1 MGYTASVTHSASMSN
16 IVIRKLDA
24 STTIFSAPFRR
35 FNLVPIGGRSTAI
48 TLASGKVVLFAST
61 PNSPETEST
70 LRSLGNGSS
79 DPDLVTHIVAFD
91 KVHNLYLNAKLVGV
105 DGLVEHRKDLKF
117 DIVVPRDPLDAEL
130 AQEFD
135 VISMTGHPNEDAVWL
150 HRPTKT
156 VLQADVMFNLPSE
169 EQGAKG
175 SWVPH
180 FLLRKASPMGGF
192 HKTIVNAFSKSD
204 PKGFAAAATR
214 INEWDFDRIIPC
226 HGDVIEGNGK
236 AKEAW
241 RTLFADFI
249 KPNSQ

>member
-1 MGYTASVTHSASMSN
+1 MGTASVTHSASMSN

-91 KVHNLYLNAKLVGV
+91 KVH
-105 DGLVEHRKDLKF
+105 
-117 DIVVPRDPLDAEL
+117 IVVPRDPLDAEL

-135 VISMTGHPNEDAVWL
+135 VISMTGHPNEDAV
-150 HRPTKT
+150 
-156 VLQADVMFNLPSE
+156 
-169 EQGAKG
+169 
-175 SWVPH
+175 
-180 FLLRKASPMGGF
+180 
-192 HKTIVNAFSKSD
+192 
-204 PKGFAAAATR
+204 
-214 INEWDFDRIIPC
+214 
-226 HGDVIEGNGK
+226 
-236 AKEAW
+236 
-241 RTLFADFI
+241 
-249 KPNSQ
+249 